1 MRQPTFFMAFDYDN
15 TGNLALLDRRKI
27 AFFASRIVLPAVEEQ
42 ALRWAEAC
50 CATDSVVIS
59 GFQSPLEK
67 SVFELL
73 LKARHP
79 VIWALGRKLY
89 RHYSPEVMEALAEQ
103 RILIFAVRNACRTG
117 WQTAQTRNFLIASMS
132 DESVYAMNIEGRSS
146 SLDILYDLERKTKT
160 VLLF

>member
-1 MRQPTFFMAFDYDN
+1 MAFDYDN

-50 CATDSVVIS
+50 CATDGVVI
-59 GFQSPLEK
+59 GVFQSPLEK
-67 SVFELL
+67 PVLEPL
-73 LKARHP
+73 LKARPP
-79 VIWALGRKLY
+79 VIWPRGRPLY
-89 RHYSPEVMEALAEQ
+89 RRYPPAVEEALTEG

-146 SLDILYDLERKTKT
+146 SLDVLYDLETKIKAKT
-160 VLLF
+160 VFLFKTP